1 MAIQA
6 EEKLQTLLGAGDRSN
21 GTHAADG
28 EQIKRQ
34 CLEGSFGL
42 GGIGAAAAWLATRL
56 SDKIGHWQGHGNDQQ
71 TENFQGGLPA
81 KVLDECVR
89 DQGHGG
95 ATQTDSKI

>member
-1 MAIQA
+1 MTIQA
-6 EEKLQTLLGAGDRSN
+6 EEKLQALLSAGDRGN

-42 GGIGAAAAWLATRL
+42 GGICAAAAWLAPRL
-56 SDKIGHWQGHGNDQQ
+56 SDKIGHWQGHGDDQQ

-81 KVLDECVR
+81 KVLEECVR
-89 DQGHGG
+89 DQRHSG
-95 ATQTDSKI
+95 ATQADSE